1 MQDALGAGFPPE
13 GASSPALGER
23 RPWDAAVPH
32 WSAGPV
38 ESAGC
43 HTNLPLV
50 PGQPGREVPGR
61 ASAKGRIR
69 SRGQPEAL
77 PAGEAS
83 IGLCRRA
90 GWHRRAPRHPAS
102 PRRCSPQ
109 LCGRREGTARG
120 ASRDIPLPL
129 CSPGRGPAAQLRVPL
144 PSRTGASPRK
154 SSRCPPAAG
163 SGAGGA
169 ALPLPAPQRRRCP
182 QARSGHSGSGLPR
195 ASPAARRSRGLPGGR
210 EGVRLGPSPA
220 LGAGAMSHCQQR
232 CKRQLG
238 RVIRFFYQFVTGTL
252 SQDSVEDEF
261 ELSTVCHRP
270 EGLEQL
276 QEQTKF
282 TRKELQVLYRG
293 FKNECPSGIVNEE
306 NFKQIYSQFF
316 PQGDSSTYATFLFNA
331 FDTDHD
337 GSVSFEDFVSGLSTI
352 LRGTIDDRLNWA
364 FNLYDLN
371 KDGCITKEEMLD
383 IMKSIYDM
391 MGKYTYPAMRE
402 EAPREHVE
410 NFFQKMDRNKDGVVT
425 IEEFL
430 ESCQK
435 DENIM
440 RSMQLFDSVI

>member
-1 MQDALGAGFPPE
+1 MERTSLHNDSLLY
-13 GASSPALGER
+13 ASLIAILLLISY
-23 RPWDAAVPH
+23 WF
-32 WSAGPV
+32 
-38 ESAGC
+38 
-43 HTNLPLV
+43 TT
-50 PGQPGREVPGR
+50 
-61 ASAKGRIR
+61 
-69 SRGQPEAL
+69 
-77 PAGEAS
+77 
-83 IGLCRRA
+83 
-90 GWHRRAPRHPAS
+90 
-102 PRRCSPQ
+102 RCFK
-109 LCGRREGTARG
+109 
-120 ASRDIPLPL
+120 II
-129 CSPGRGPAAQLRVPL
+129 
-144 PSRTGASPRK
+144 
-154 SSRCPPAAG
+154 
-163 SGAGGA
+163 SGI
-169 ALPLPAPQRRRCP
+169 
-182 QARSGHSGSGLPR
+182 
-195 ASPAARRSRGLPGGR
+195 
-210 EGVRLGPSPA
+210 E
-220 LGAGAMSHCQQR
+220 
-232 CKRQLG
+232 
-238 RVIRFFYQFVTGTL
+238 
-252 SQDSVEDEF
+252 DSVEDEF

-316 PQGDSSTYATFLFNA
+316 PQGGKCRSPSPCPRGAMGLASPPPHCPPPPDSSTYATFLFNA

-337 GSVSFEDFVSGLSTI
+337 GSVSFEDFVSGLSII

-440 RSMQLFDSVI
+440 RSMQLFDNVI

>member
-1 MQDALGAGFPPE
+1 MRSKG
-13 GASSPALGER
+13 R
-23 RPWDAAVPH
+23 K
-32 WSAGPV
+32 
-38 ESAGC
+38 ESLSDSRDLDGSYDQL
-43 HTNLPLV
+43 TGNP
-50 PGQPGREVPGR
+50 PGQT
-61 ASAKGRIR
+61 KK
-69 SRGQPEAL
+69 AL
-77 PAGEAS
+77 KQRFLKLLPCCRPKS
-83 IGLCRRA
+83 IPSLSESKCFF
-90 GWHRRAPRHPAS
+90 
-102 PRRCSPQ
+102 
-109 LCGRREGTARG
+109 
-120 ASRDIPLPL
+120 LPL
-129 CSPGRGPAAQLRVPL
+129 CVTVLASATLSSPGFLA
-144 PSRTGASPRK
+144 
-154 SSRCPPAAG
+154 
-163 SGAGGA
+163 
-169 ALPLPAPQRRRCP
+169 
-182 QARSGHSGSGLPR
+182 
-195 ASPAARRSRGLPGGR
+195 
-210 EGVRLGPSPA
+210 
-220 LGAGAMSHCQQR
+220 
-232 CKRQLG
+232 
-238 RVIRFFYQFVTGTL
+238 
-252 SQDSVEDEF
+252 DSVEDEF

-337 GSVSFEDFVSGLSTI
+337 GSVSFEDFVSGLSII

-410 NFFQKMDRNKDGVVT
+410 NFFQKMDRNNDGVVT

-440 RSMQLFDSVI
+440 RSMQLFDNVI

>member
-1 MQDALGAGFPPE
+1 MRSKGRKESLSDSRDLDGSYDQLTGNPPGQTKKALKQRFLKLLPCC
-13 GASSPALGER
+13 
-23 RPWDAAVPH
+23 RPKSIP
-32 WSAGPV
+32 SLS
-38 ESAGC
+38 ESKC
-43 HTNLPLV
+43 FFLPLRV
-50 PGQPGREVPGR
+50 L
-61 ASAKGRIR
+61 ASA
-69 SRGQPEAL
+69 AL
-77 PAGEAS
+77 
-83 IGLCRRA
+83 
-90 GWHRRAPRHPAS
+90 
-102 PRRCSPQ
+102 
-109 LCGRREGTARG
+109 
-120 ASRDIPLPL
+120 
-129 CSPGRGPAAQLRVPL
+129 
-144 PSRTGASPRK
+144 
-154 SSRCPPAAG
+154 SS
-163 SGAGGA
+163 
-169 ALPLPAPQRRRCP
+169 
-182 QARSGHSGSGLPR
+182 
-195 ASPAARRSRGLPGGR
+195 
-210 EGVRLGPSPA
+210 LGFLA
-220 LGAGAMSHCQQR
+220 
-232 CKRQLG
+232 
-238 RVIRFFYQFVTGTL
+238 
-252 SQDSVEDEF
+252 DSVEDEF

-337 GSVSFEDFVSGLSTI
+337 GSVSFEDFVSGLSII

-440 RSMQLFDSVI
+440 RSMQLFDNVI

>member
-1 MQDALGAGFPPE
+1 MERTSLHNDSLLY
-13 GASSPALGER
+13 ASLIAILLLISY
-23 RPWDAAVPH
+23 WF
-32 WSAGPV
+32 
-38 ESAGC
+38 
-43 HTNLPLV
+43 TT
-50 PGQPGREVPGR
+50 
-61 ASAKGRIR
+61 
-69 SRGQPEAL
+69 
-77 PAGEAS
+77 
-83 IGLCRRA
+83 
-90 GWHRRAPRHPAS
+90 
-102 PRRCSPQ
+102 RCFK
-109 LCGRREGTARG
+109 
-120 ASRDIPLPL
+120 II
-129 CSPGRGPAAQLRVPL
+129 
-144 PSRTGASPRK
+144 
-154 SSRCPPAAG
+154 
-163 SGAGGA
+163 SGI
-169 ALPLPAPQRRRCP
+169 
-182 QARSGHSGSGLPR
+182 
-195 ASPAARRSRGLPGGR
+195 
-210 EGVRLGPSPA
+210 E
-220 LGAGAMSHCQQR
+220 
-232 CKRQLG
+232 
-238 RVIRFFYQFVTGTL
+238 
-252 SQDSVEDEF
+252 DSVEDEF

-316 PQGDSSTYATFLFNA
+316 PQGGECPSPCPAWVPLWGGGGVGWCHTAPPHTVRLPPDSSTYATFLFNA

-337 GSVSFEDFVSGLSTI
+337 GSVSFEDFVSGLSII

-440 RSMQLFDSVI
+440 RSMQLFDNVI